1 MNPILLM
8 LSIAMVAVANP
19 TAPETVLAR
28 MREAQK
34 DLASLRAMITQVK
47 SYPQLGF
54 EDPEEKGRV
63 YVERGKKQTRFRLDI
78 DEPERRTMLVAD
90 GSYMLYQPRI
100 KQVVSGKV
108 GAAGKKS
115 LFTGI
120 LSGSRESMEGLERDY
135 VVETVP
141 ETEGLHHL
149 RFVARAGAE
158 VYCKEIELWLEAER
172 LVPVRQTCLEAN
184 ESLITFILSEIEI
197 NVKIDA
203 GVFDVKLPS
212 DVEKVQG

>member
-1 MNPILLM
+1 MNAILLM
-8 LSIAMVAVANP
+8 LSIAMVSVADP

-34 DLASLRAMITQVK
+34 DLASLEAKITQVK

-63 YVERGKKQTRFRLDI
+63 YVERGKKETRFRLDI
-78 DEPERRTMLVAD
+78 DEPVRRTMLVAD

-108 GAAGKKS
+108 DAAGKKS

-135 VVETVP
+135 EVETVP
-141 ETEGLHHL
+141 GTEGLHHL
-149 RFVARAGAE
+149 RFVARAGAA
-158 VYCKEIELWLEAER
+158 VYCKEIELWLEADR

-184 ESLITFILSEIEI
+184 ESLITFILSEIKI

-203 GVFDVKLPS
+203 DVFDLKLPS
-212 DVEKVQG
+212 DVERVQG